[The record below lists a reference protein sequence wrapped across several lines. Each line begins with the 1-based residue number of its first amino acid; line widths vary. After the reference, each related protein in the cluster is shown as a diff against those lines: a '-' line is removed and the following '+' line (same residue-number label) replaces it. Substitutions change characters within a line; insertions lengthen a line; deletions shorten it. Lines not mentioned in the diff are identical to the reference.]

1 MQVDTICKIHVGD
14 INTFKFKEVF
24 VSKFSVPTIEILCE
38 TCIPTFHQ
46 FLNPHILHDIDKGVG
61 DAVGQVFVRSKECVT
76 NFMSYEHVIDIVT
89 GLVPDRQD
97 QDASLNVELCGR
109 TILMFNN
116 QILSRQ
122 KFGELGLDFM
132 TYR

>member
-1 MQVDTICKIHVGD
+1 M
-14 INTFKFKEVF
+14 
-24 VSKFSVPTIEILCE
+24 
-38 TCIPTFHQ
+38 
-46 FLNPHILHDIDKGVG
+46 
-61 DAVGQVFVRSKECVT
+61 T

-132 TYR
+132 TYRRHKVRFVWTHNTTKPPCQGGSCDAS